1 MCLRSILTLPAIPV
15 LASLFLGAAACGKS
29 AVDYEKEAQTA
40 LDAGDGAKALLSAE
54 EGLKSA
60 GSDKA
65 VAWRLEK
72 VRVEALA
79 KEGKGAGLPT
89 ELERLKASYPGQA
102 TAQFYKAVADKLATA
117 GDKDGELAVL
127 DAGARGFPE
136 DKTFLDAIE
145 GLKGAANSPEDVE
158 RLKALG
164 YL

>member
-1 MCLRSILTLPAIPV
+1 MPQRRILTSGTLPV
-15 LASLFLGAAACGKS
+15 LAALLLGLVACGKS
-29 AVDYEKEAQTA
+29 AAAWEKEAQAA
-40 LDAGDGAKALLSAE
+40 LDAGDGAKAEQSAA

-79 KEGKGAGLPT
+79 KEGKGKDLPP
-89 ELERLKASYPGQA
+89 ELDRLKAGYPAQA
-102 TAQFYKAVADKLATA
+102 TAQFYKAIADKLATA
-117 GDKDGELAVL
+117 GDKDGQLAVL
-127 DAGARGFPE
+127 DAGAKGFPD
-136 DKTFLDAIE
+136 DKTFLDAIDA
-145 GLKGAANSPEDVE
+145 LKGAANSPEDVE

>member
-1 MCLRSILTLPAIPV
+1 MLQRRFLTLPML
-15 LASLFLGAAACGKS
+15 LALCGAPLAGCGKS
-29 AVDYEKEAQTA
+29 ADDYAKEAQAA
-40 LDAGDGAKALLSAE
+40 LDAGDAAKAQQEAN
-54 EGLKSA
+54 EGLKAA

-72 VRVEALA
+72 VRVDALA
-79 KEGKGAGLPT
+79 KEGKGKDIVADLAGLKTAYPT
-89 ELERLKASYPGQA
+89 QA

-117 GDKDGELAVL
+117 GDKDGQLAVL
-127 DAGARGFPE
+127 DAGNKSFP
-136 DKTFLDAIE
+136 DDATFKTAIE